1 MESLEIYQ
9 KLVDLRKNYSCTG
22 TMIIDDTGKIFASD
36 IEKFTP
42 GPLLAMM
49 CQAAIEAGEKICK
62 QMKMEMPD
70 GMLCMKGSARVLMK
84 RAGKMLFVC
93 IYDAKT
99 TKPEMFEEIER
110 IVQTI
115 KEG

>member
-9 KLVDLRKNYSCTG
+9 KLVELRKNYSCTG
-22 TMIIDDTGKIFASD
+22 TMIVDETGKILASD
-36 IEKFTP
+36 VEKFTP

-62 QMKMEMPD
+62 QMKMEMPE
-70 GMLCMKGSARVLMK
+70 GILCLSGSERVLIK

-93 IYDAKT
+93 AYDART
-99 TKPEMFEEIER
+99 TKPEIFGEIDKL
-110 IVQTI
+110 ILAL

>member
-9 KLVDLRKNYSCTG
+9 KLVDLRKNYNCTG
-22 TMIIDDTGKIFASD
+22 TMIIDDTGKIFVSD

-62 QMKMEMPD
+62 QMKIEMPD
-70 GMLCMKGSARVLMK
+70 GMLCMKGSERVLLK
-84 RAGKMLFVC
+84 RAGKMVFVC
-93 IYDAKT
+93 VYDAKI
-99 TKPEMFEEIER
+99 TKPEIFEEIEKL
-110 IVQTI
+110 VQ
-115 KEG
+115 KLREG